1 MDPSHFWQRYQQY
14 ALEKNDAKKTCARK
28 HTLKKQMALGKVDN
42 AKKIS
47 EGIKNKRTELLR
59 LLENS
64 QNTSNPG
71 IDSKIL
77 GGKKTSI
84 AEEIIPGIDKWDYVK
99 I

>member
-1 MDPSHFWQRYQQY
+1 MQ
-14 ALEKNDAKKTCARK
+14 
-28 HTLKKQMALGKVDN
+28 
-42 AKKIS
+42 KKIS
-47 EGIKNKRTELLR
+47 EVIKNKRTELLR

-77 GGKKTSI
+77 GEKKTSI